1 MINEIKKLCSDVDWL
16 NNRVIDITHSNRQSA
31 FYFFQ
36 YENDKYHFV
45 NIIVGIIYNLL
56 VIILYLIKLED
67 KMWKLFFF
75 IKLYGFIE
83 NISNNKEIILIYLD
97 SNPQLYLAYETK
109 WELLYF

>member
-56 VIILYLIKLED
+56 VIILYMINSEEKMGQLFSLI
-67 KMWKLFFF
+67 
-75 IKLYGFIE
+75 I
-83 NISNNKEIILIYLD
+83 
-97 SNPQLYLAYETK
+97 
-109 WELLYF
+109 